1 MLSSRAIPRLILCA
15 LVGGVGL
22 THQAIAAGYDQTED
36 FARVVSSRP
45 IYRSVEER
53 IPQQRCWTESV
64 REEPRNENSPA
75 GAIVG
80 GVVGGALGHA
90 VGHGSGNKRSAQP

>member
-22 THQAIAAGYDQTED
+22 THQAIAAGYDQTGR
-36 FARVVSSRP
+36 FCPGRQLRP

-53 IPQQRCWTESV
+53 IPSSV
-64 REEPRNENSPA
+64 A
-75 GAIVG
+75 GLNQCAKNLVMKTHRL
-80 GVVGGALGHA
+80 A
-90 VGHGSGNKRSAQP
+90 P